1 MGAIFIRSWGL
12 FLSVHG
18 ELFLAVHGEL
28 VEPLLQYPSLRH
40 AQAERCL

>member
-28 VEPLLQYPSLRH
+28 FLAVHGELVFSRSW
-40 AQAERCL
+40 